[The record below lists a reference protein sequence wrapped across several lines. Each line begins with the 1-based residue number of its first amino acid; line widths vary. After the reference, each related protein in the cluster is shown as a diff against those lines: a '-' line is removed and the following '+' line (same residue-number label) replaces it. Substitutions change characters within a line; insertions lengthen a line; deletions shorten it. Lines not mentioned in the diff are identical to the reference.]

1 MALLSDRGIG
11 FAAAVLVM
19 SASLLLSAC
28 ADSIAPSGK
37 KQDPVVFGTAGAA
50 NGGGGA
56 MSGMSFSW

>member
-1 MALLSDRGIG
+1 MAFLSDRGIG
-11 FAAAVLVM
+11 FVAVVLVL

-28 ADSIAPSGK
+28 ADSNAPSGK

>member
-1 MALLSDRGIG
+1 MAFLSGRGIG
-11 FAAAVLVM
+11 FVAVVLVL
-19 SASLLLSAC
+19 SVSLLLSAC
-28 ADSIAPSGK
+28 ADSSAPSGK